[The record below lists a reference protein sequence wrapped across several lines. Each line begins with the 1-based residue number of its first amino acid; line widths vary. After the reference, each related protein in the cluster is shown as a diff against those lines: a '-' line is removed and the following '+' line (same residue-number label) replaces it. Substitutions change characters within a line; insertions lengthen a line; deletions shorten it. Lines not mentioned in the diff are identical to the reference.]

1 VRRPIVVNRLGTK
14 LPAAQDIDGRVDGCA
29 PEVGGRQR
37 NILDV
42 STPRQD
48 AQEDSLQDVLGV
60 GPIPGNAQGRT
71 EYRLVV
77 AVVQL
82 GKPRHRSR

>member
-1 VRRPIVVNRLGTK
+1 MRRLIVVNPLGTK
-14 LPAAQDIDGRVDGCA
+14 LPAAQHIDGRVDGCA

-37 NILDV
+37 HILDV
-42 STPRQD
+42 STPGQD
-48 AQEDSLQDVLGV
+48 AQKDGLQDVLGV
-60 GPIPGNAQGRT
+60 GRIPGHAQGRP

-77 AVVQL
+77 ALEQL